1 MDVFPVPRSREASE
15 IDKVAARATEVI
27 GDRDE
32 ALRWMGTPIRVLGY
46 STPVSLLSTAE
57 GEARVLAVLDQ
68 LQHGVL

>member
-1 MDVFPVPRSREASE
+1 
-15 IDKVAARATEVI
+15 
-27 GDRDE
+27 
-32 ALRWMGTPIRVLGY
+32 MGTPIRVLGY